1 MSAVKG
7 RAKSPRVD
15 GLKRMLLQARVDER
29 SWSKANKAAD
39 AAGISV
45 SAYIQSLVDRDE
57 TDADGCPVWR
67 RASHEPGQE
76 ELPLR
81 TA

>member
-7 RAKSPRVD
+7 RVRRPHVG
-15 GLKRMLLQARVDER
+15 GLKRMLLQARVDEQ
-29 SWSKANKAAD
+29 SWTKANKAAD
-39 AAGISV
+39 AAGISM
-45 SAYIQSLVDRDE
+45 SAYIQSLIDRDE
-57 TDADGCPVWR
+57 VDADGCPVWR
-67 RASHEPGQE
+67 GPQDPGQE

>member
-7 RAKSPRVD
+7 RAKRPHVD
-15 GLKRMLLQARVDER
+15 GLRRMLLQARVDER

-45 SAYIQSLVDRDE
+45 SAYIQDLIDRDE
-57 TDADGCPVWR
+57 MDANGCPVR
-67 RASHEPGQE
+67 RALSEPE
-76 ELPLR
+76 REALPLR
-81 TA
+81 SA

>member
-7 RAKSPRVD
+7 RVRRPHVG
-15 GLKRMLLQARVDER
+15 GLKRMLLQARVDEQ

-39 AAGISV
+39 AAGISM
-45 SAYIQSLVDRDE
+45 SAYIQSLIDRDE
-57 TDADGCPVWR
+57 TDAEGCPVWR
-67 RASHEPGQE
+67 RAPDPTQE